1 MEKNDNDIRRLIF
14 KYRSYT
20 PIPFL
25 LVMIWFAQPTV
36 LSLVAGCA
44 VVFTG
49 ELIRFWGVSI
59 AGAETRT
66 TGTVGGTFLIT
77 NGPFSYVRNPLYVG
91 NMMLYAGVGIMSM
104 ALFPWML
111 LVAIAWFYLPVLPD
125 RDAGRRVPGGDVQ
138 GGVRRIPE
146 HVRRFVPRLTP
157 YRSARRRRRRS
168 TLRKGSRARS
178 GRSRRSDLSSRL
190 SWRNTSTSACRAD
203 AMPPRVLMIAGEASG
218 DLHGSAVVRALKVLS
233 PSVEVAGV
241 GGDRMRREG
250 MELVRDIADLGFMGF
265 VEVLRNL
272 GTIRDLKRTLIG
284 ELERRRPD
292 VVVLIDYPGLT
303 SVSHGRQNPGGSR
316 FCITS
321 APGVGMAPGARQEHE
336 EPG

>member
-1 MEKNDNDIRRLIF
+1 MEKNDHDIRRLIF

-111 LVAIAWFYLPVLPD
+111 LVAISWFYLQYYLIVTREEEYLA
-125 RDAGRRVPGGDVQ
+125 AGSLTNTGGMCA
-138 GGVRRIPE
+138 G
-146 HVRRFVPRLTP
+146 
-157 YRSARRRRRRS
+157 
-168 TLRKGSRARS
+168 
-178 GRSRRSDLSSRL
+178 SSR
-190 SWRNTSTSACRAD
+190 
-203 AMPPRVLMIAGEASG
+203 G
-218 DLHGSAVVRALKVLS
+218 
-233 PSVEVAGV
+233 
-241 GGDRMRREG
+241 
-250 MELVRDIADLGFMGF
+250 
-265 VEVLRNL
+265 
-272 GTIRDLKRTLIG
+272 
-284 ELERRRPD
+284 
-292 VVVLIDYPGLT
+292 
-303 SVSHGRQNPGGSR
+303 
-316 FCITS
+316 
-321 APGVGMAPGARQEHE
+321 
-336 EPG
+336 